1 MAKISRRLRPVPTRP
16 RLVHGVRGP
25 LRLFPASGASSLSLG
40 RLPEPKSIGSRTPVP
55 QNEKSPG
62 AGASPRRSVYTV
74 VPIRSGV
81 GAARRQESASR
92 GDVHAAR
99 HGCEQHGDRPG
110 HGVRRRPLPAHVG
123 WTPLRWRER
132 RCVDVAVRAGVHDCG
147 RHTLKRSV
155 AALDPRHEPR
165 RVVHEL
171 AGCGVRHGEARDRA
185 HALAQR
191 PAGPLPQS
199 AVGPVPRGVAR
210 GRCSGG
216 RARKEGRTSRSEK
229 SKWGRAGQGSGPG
242 YQIPYMCTLSTAPGR
257 DPGARSAD

>member
-132 RCVDVAVRAGVHDCG
+132 RCVGVGPRAA
-147 RHTLKRSV
+147 T
-155 AALDPRHEPR
+155 
-165 RVVHEL
+165 
-171 AGCGVRHGEARDRA
+171 DRA
-185 HALAQR
+185 DAAPHGAPQL
-191 PAGPLPQS
+191 PLPLTDPGPLRFLALRAPLL
-199 AVGPVPRGVAR
+199 AR
-210 GRCSGG
+210 AAARGG
-216 RARKEGRTSRSEK
+216 RAHRISFAPHSDAAGGSTCDRRPSSRC
-229 SKWGRAGQGSGPG
+229 RR
-242 YQIPYMCTLSTAPGR
+242 CSTAT
-257 DPGARSAD
+257 SAAAPSSQTGSTS